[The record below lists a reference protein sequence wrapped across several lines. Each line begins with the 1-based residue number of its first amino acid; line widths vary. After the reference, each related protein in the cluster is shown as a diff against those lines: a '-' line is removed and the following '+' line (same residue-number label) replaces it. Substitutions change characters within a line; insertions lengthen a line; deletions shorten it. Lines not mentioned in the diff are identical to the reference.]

1 MNVIQQFKGT
11 VNKYGNETAITWK
24 DKEYTYNEIDRNSDY
39 VAGYF
44 ISKGLSAIHVG
55 CAMERSCMWAVA
67 LLGLLKARC
76 SYTPLDLANPKLR
89 IQYIIDDAEI
99 GFVITDDTCTM
110 SFDNVPCVN
119 ISDIIAEKACA
130 ELPEIEMDD
139 LAYIFYTSGTTGQ
152 PKGIPATHRQL
163 GMAPAYWLPNV
174 FHAAPGDR
182 VLQMA
187 GMNFHVSMME
197 AITLLAGGAHLC
209 IISDEEKKDPQLIVD
224 FLSRNQIKRGFIA
237 PALLS
242 LLPHV
247 ELPFLKTII
256 VAGES
261 CPKNV
266 RDYWIQNHDIVNT
279 YGTTETAVCIGSY
292 IQSVDDEVNNAG
304 PVNPLLESY
313 IVNENFEI
321 VPDGTAG
328 ELCIGGPSVTSGYL
342 NRPQHN
348 AEKFIKNIYSDKPG
362 HCPVL
367 YRTGDYVEKTP
378 DGKLIHKGR
387 IDDQVKIKG
396 VRIETKEIEIALES
410 HPGVEKAVV
419 AAKEVNKS
427 KKLVAYVKLKEDIKT
442 ESLRTFLSDML
453 PAFMC
458 PTLYVKMDSFPV
470 NINNKV
476 MRNQLPDPVVESVES
491 DRSQWS
497 ETEIQ
502 VADMIS
508 EVLLES
514 PQNVD
519 DSFWSLG
526 GDSLSIMQLAGLIE
540 KNFSIHVRVSDIQ
553 QAPTVRSMAAFI
565 DEKKNTTPQEY
576 TSLNE
581 TSDKVPLPLSLKDL
595 WRECQMSDEINGAY
609 QFLFE
614 YDYPEETDI
623 SLLERAWNIFMECQE
638 AMRLSFYLE
647 GNDVY
652 GKIRPYVYERLLL
665 SEGQTA
671 GSFFDQVKDKLK
683 PDSRQLYSVQLS
695 RCKDGGYCLL
705 VAIHHLIT
713 DGLSYPIIGQQLS
726 DIYKA
731 LQQGESIRPQVVSYR
746 EYLEWKLNSDT
757 TDVAQKQV
765 FWKDYL
771 EQLPPLSIPLSSV
784 GKQENAGILALN
796 MSQES
801 CHRLKLFCKKHQV
814 TVTHVMLSV
823 YGYVVGKYLNQSDF
837 VIGVASTDR
846 EEVRFLNTAGY
857 MVSMLPLRTLSR
869 TDERFCCSVET
880 MKQSL
885 LAAQRH
891 ALPLSDLLVAANI
904 SNGYYFMRIAYA
916 IENDRLDVL
925 LNGVNLKEPPFPLV
939 LYAGQTADELNL
951 ALQYSRSYF
960 SDNQIESLAHCLVY
974 VLEELMAHP
983 EKSLDQ
989 CPMVSVTECSDTADT
1004 SASPTIV
1011 ERFFEIAH
1019 EHPQWTAYR
1028 YKGQDYSYGVLNE
1041 MSASFS
1047 LALEGLKDNGPSHH
1061 IGVCL
1066 NDRKYLL
1073 PIIMGL
1079 FRRGDCYVPIDTAL
1093 PEKRIRHIIEDAR
1106 LSLIITDIE
1115 ISELSDE
1122 VKLLTL
1128 DPGWFDR
1135 RDSHFA
1141 EQKPSRDAAAYI
1153 IFTSGSTGKPKGI
1166 PISQANLAVYCSN
1179 FVNLTGMHAG
1189 MRVLQY
1195 ASLGFDASVLE
1206 MFPALSAGA
1215 TVVFPEAEQKTSPE
1229 LLLSFFEN
1237 EHIALSLIPPSLLAI
1252 LPYRELPDLKI
1263 LLVGGEA
1270 TPKDV
1275 QDRWRRGRT
1284 LINAY
1289 GPTENTVMATAM
1301 IMDDQTA
1308 YNNIGYPLPGVNCYV
1323 MDENRRILPDYA
1335 IGELYISGAQLTSG
1349 YLNND
1354 EQNRLHFFSNPYD
1367 PNRILY
1373 RSGDKVMRTSDGSF
1387 LFLGRVD
1394 SQMKVHGFRIE
1405 VSEIIK
1411 VLENIPEIRQAYVT
1425 VRKETADATLIAYCI
1440 REEGSSISEQEV
1452 LDIISNILPHYM
1464 VPSALMFIKEFP
1476 LNQNNKIDV
1485 SRLPI
1490 NSPDSLMVPPSTADE
1505 AVIEKAVCELLHKDH
1520 ISVIANL
1527 FSEGLTSILA
1537 MVLVGVLKEQGLNY
1551 SYSDIYRYR
1560 TICELARHGQSKTWY
1575 WHSYSSSKPVVILVC
1590 GYTSASPFYDE
1601 YIRML
1606 GGKHSVLVFE
1616 AFPVYYATQGQKPVD
1631 AREYVDYM
1639 FEIVRKEMNSR
1650 NVSVYAVTGH
1660 SLGSELG
1667 LILAEKL
1674 RKECCPDIR
1683 VLAIGTTLHKD
1694 KELEAYLGNSD
1705 RLLSQMLSSVPATDF
1720 AGDLRVVLEK
1730 EPSSSVL
1737 LNGEAD
1743 PEFEKLSEV
1752 HISRNI
1758 RLWKS
1763 TYPSARMV
1771 LLDTS
1776 HFGLLQARYLPQLVS
1791 LLDDNT

>member
-1 MNVIQQFKGT
+1 MNIIQQFKGT

-119 ISDIIAEKACA
+119 ISDIIAEKISA

-362 HCPVL
+362 HCHVL

-378 DGKLIHKGR
+378 DGKLLHKGR

-396 VRIETKEIEIALES
+396 VRIETKEIEYALENHS
-410 HPGVEKAVV
+410 SVEKAVV

-427 KKLVAYVKLKEDIKT
+427 KKLVAYVKLREDIKT
-442 ESLRTFLSDML
+442 EALRTYLNDML

-470 NINNKV
+470 NLNNKV
-476 MRNQLPDPVVESVES
+476 MRNLLPDPVVESIEA
-491 DRSQWS
+491 DRSLWS
-497 ETEIQ
+497 KTEIQ

-553 QAPTVRSMAAFI
+553 QCSTIRAMAAFV
-565 DEKKNTTPQEY
+565 DDKKNATPQEH
-576 TSLNE
+576 TALHE
-581 TSDKVPLPLSLKDL
+581 TADKIILPLSIKDL
-595 WRECQMSDEINGAY
+595 WRECQMSEEINGAY

-614 YDYPEETDI
+614 FHFPENTDI
-623 SLLERAWNIFMECQE
+623 SLLERAWNIFMESQE
-638 AMRLSFYLE
+638 AMRLIFYIE
-647 GNDVY
+647 GSDVY
-652 GKIRPYVYERLLL
+652 GKIRPHTYEQLQL

-671 GSFFDQVKDKLK
+671 GVFFDQAKKQLK
-683 PDSRQLYSVQLS
+683 PDSQQLYSVQLNRS
-695 RCKDGGYCLL
+695 KDGRYSLW

-726 DIYKA
+726 GIYKA
-731 LQQGESIRPQVVSYR
+731 LQQNESIKPQGVSYR
-746 EYLEWKLNSDT
+746 EYLEWKLSSDT
-757 TDVAQKQV
+757 TDVDLKRA
-765 FWKDYL
+765 FWRDYL
-771 EQLPPLSIPLSSV
+771 GQLPPLSIPLSSV
-784 GKQENAGILALN
+784 GKQENAGILTLP

-801 CHRLKLFCKKHQV
+801 SHRLKLFCQKHQV

-869 TDERFCCSVET
+869 TDERFSCSVET
-880 MKQSL
+880 MKRSL
-885 LAAQRH
+885 LDAQKH
-891 ALPLSDLLVAANI
+891 VMPLSDLLVAANI
-904 SNGYYFMRIAYA
+904 SSGNYFMRIAYA

-925 LNGVNLKEPPFPLV
+925 LNGVDLKEPPFPLV
-939 LYAGQTADELNL
+939 LYAGQTADDLTL
-951 ALQYSRSYF
+951 ALQYSRSFF
-960 SDNQIESLAHCLVY
+960 SDNQIESLAHCLVH
-974 VLEELMAHP
+974 VLDELMANP
-983 EKSLDQ
+983 ENSLDQ
-989 CPMVSVTECSDTADT
+989 CSLVSVTEPADT
-1004 SASPTIV
+1004 DTSIIPTVV

-1019 EHPQWTAYR
+1019 DNPQLTAYR
-1028 YKGQDYSYGVLNE
+1028 YKGQDYSYGMLNE
-1041 MSASFS
+1041 MSASFYS
-1047 LALEGLKDNGPSHH
+1047 VIEEYHKNSNSRH

-1066 NDRKYLL
+1066 NDRKYLI

-1079 FRRGDCYVPIDTAL
+1079 FRCGDCYVPIDTAL

-1106 LSLIITDIE
+1106 LSYIITDIE
-1115 ISELSDE
+1115 ISELKDE
-1122 VKLLTL
+1122 VTLLSL
-1128 DPGWFDR
+1128 DPKWFER
-1135 RDSHFA
+1135 RDRHFV
-1141 EQKPSRDAAAYI
+1141 EQTPSRDAAAYI

-1179 FVNLTGMHAG
+1179 FVNLTGMRAG

-1215 TVVFPEAEQKTSPE
+1215 TVVFPESEQKTSPE

-1252 LPYRELPDLKI
+1252 LPYRELPELET

-1275 QDRWRRGRT
+1275 QERWRQGRT

-1301 IMDDQTA
+1301 IMDDKTA
-1308 YNNIGYPLPGVNCYV
+1308 FNNIGYPLSGVNCYV
-1323 MDENRRILPDYA
+1323 MDENRRVLPDYA

-1354 EQNRLHFFSNPYD
+1354 EQNRLHFFVNPYN
-1367 PNRILY
+1367 PNQILY

-1394 SQMKVHGFRIE
+1394 TQMKVHGFRIE

-1411 VLENIPEIRQAYVT
+1411 VLENIPDIRQAYVT
-1425 VRKETADATLIAYCI
+1425 VRKEAADAALIAYCI
-1440 REEGSSISEQEV
+1440 REEDSSITEQGV
-1452 LDIISNILPHYM
+1452 LDIVSNILPQYM
-1464 VPSALMFIKEFP
+1464 VPSVLMFIKEFP
-1476 LNQNNKIDV
+1476 LNQSNKIDV

-1490 NSPDSLMVPPSTADE
+1490 NSPESLMVPPSTTDE
-1505 AVIEKAVCELLHKDH
+1505 AIIEKAVCELLHKEH

-1537 MVLVGVLKEQGLNY
+1537 MVLTGVLKEQGLHY

-1560 TICELARHGQSKTWY
+1560 TVCELARHGQSKTWF
-1575 WHSYSSSKPVVILVC
+1575 WHSYSPSKPVVILVC
-1590 GYTSASPFYDE
+1590 GFTPVSPFYDE
-1601 YIRML
+1601 YIGML
-1606 GGKHSVLVFE
+1606 AEKYSILVFE
-1616 AFPVYYATQGQKPVD
+1616 AFPVYYATQQQKAVD
-1631 AREYVDYM
+1631 AQEYVDFM
-1639 FEIVRKEMNSR
+1639 LQIARQQMSSR
-1650 NVSVYAVTGH
+1650 NFSVFAVTGH

-1667 LILAEKL
+1667 LLLAERL
-1674 RKECCPDIR
+1674 RMECCPDIR
-1683 VLAIGTTLHKD
+1683 VLAIGTSLYKD
-1694 KELEAYLGNSD
+1694 NRLDDFLGENNTM
-1705 RLLSQMLSSVPATDF
+1705 LSQMLSSVPAIHF
-1720 AGDLRVVLEK
+1720 EGDLRVVLEN
-1730 EPSSSVL
+1730 EPSSSVIL
-1737 LNGEAD
+1737 SGEAD
-1743 PEFEKLSEV
+1743 PEFEKYSEI
-1752 HISRNI
+1752 HISKNNQ
-1758 RLWKS
+1758 LWKS
-1763 TYPSARMV
+1763 TYPTARFLM
-1771 LLDTS
+1771 LDAS
-1776 HFGLLQARYLPQLVS
+1776 HFDLLQTQYLPQLIS
-1791 LLDDNT
+1791 LLDK

>member
-1 MNVIQQFKGT
+1 MNVIQQFIGT
-11 VNKYGNETAITWK
+11 VSKYGKETAITWN
-24 DKEYTYNEIDRNSDY
+24 DKEYTFDEIDRKSDY
-39 VAGYF
+39 VAGYLT
-44 ISKGLSAIHVG
+44 SKGFSAIHVG
-55 CAMERSCMWAVA
+55 CAMQRSYLWPIA

-89 IQYIIDDAEI
+89 IQQIIDDAEI
-99 GFVITDDTCTM
+99 GFVITDDACTM
-110 SFDNVPCVN
+110 SFDNVPFVN
-119 ISDIIAEKACA
+119 ISDIIAEKVCA
-130 ELPEIEMDD
+130 ELPGIEMDD

-163 GMAPAYWLPNV
+163 GMASAYWMPKV
-174 FHAAPGDR
+174 FHAAPGER

-197 AITLLAGGAHLC
+197 AITLLVGGAHLC
-209 IISDEEKKDPQLIVD
+209 IISDEEKKDPQLIVN
-224 FLSRNQIKRGFIA
+224 FLNRNRIKRGFIA

-247 ELPFLKTII
+247 ELPYLKTII

-266 RDYWIQNHDIVNT
+266 RDYWIQDHDIVNT
-279 YGTTETAVCIGSY
+279 YGSTETSVCIGSY
-292 IQSVDDEVNNAG
+292 IQDIDDEVNNVG

-313 IVNENFEI
+313 IVDENLEP
-321 VPDGTAG
+321 VPDGAAG
-328 ELCIGGPSVTSGYL
+328 ELCIGGPSVTTGYL
-342 NRPQHN
+342 NRPQLN
-348 AEKFIKNIYSDKPG
+348 ADKFIKNIYSDKPG

-378 DGKLIHKGR
+378 DGKLLHKGR

-442 ESLRTFLSDML
+442 EAIRTFLSDML

-476 MRNQLPDPVVESVES
+476 MRNQLPDPVAESVEA

-497 ETEIQ
+497 KTEIQ

-514 PQNVD
+514 PQSVD

-540 KNFSIHVRVSDIQ
+540 KRFRIHVRVSDIQ
-553 QAPTVRSMAAFI
+553 QGPTVRSMAAFI
-565 DEKKNTTPQEY
+565 DEKKKTIPQEY
-576 TSLNE
+576 TCLNE
-581 TSDKVPLPLSLKDL
+581 TSDKVSLPLSLKDL

-614 YDYPEETDI
+614 FDYPEEIDI
-623 SLLERAWNIFMECQE
+623 SLLERAWNIFLECQE
-638 AMRLSFYLE
+638 AMRLTFYLE

-652 GKIRPYVYERLLL
+652 GKIRPYAYERFVL

-671 GSFFDQVKDKLK
+671 GSFFDQVKNKLQ
-683 PDSRQLYSVQLS
+683 PDSRQLYRVQLS
-695 RCKDGGYCLL
+695 RRKDGGYSLL

-726 DIYKA
+726 EIYKA
-731 LQQGESIRPQVVSYR
+731 LQQGGSIKPQVVSYR
-746 EYLEWKLNSDT
+746 EYLEWKLNSDS
-757 TDVAQKQV
+757 TDVGQKQA

-801 CHRLKLFCKKHQV
+801 CYRLKLFCQKHQV

-823 YGYVVGKYLNQSDF
+823 YGYVVGKYLNQSDY

-869 TDERFCCSVET
+869 TDERFSSSVEA

-891 ALPLSDLLVAANI
+891 AMPLSDLLVAANI
-904 SNGYYFMRIAYA
+904 SNGNYFMRIAYA

-960 SDNQIESLAHCLVY
+960 SDNQIESLAHCLVH
-974 VLEELMAHP
+974 VLDELMTHP
-983 EKSLDQ
+983 ENSLNQ
-989 CPMVSVTECSDTADT
+989 CPMVSVTESSDTSDT
-1004 SASPTIV
+1004 SAFPTVV
-1011 ERFFEIAH
+1011 ERFLDIAH
-1019 EHPQWTAYR
+1019 EYPQWTAYR
-1028 YKGQDYSYGVLNE
+1028 YKGQDYSYGILNE
-1041 MSASFS
+1041 MSASFYS
-1047 LALEGLKDNGPSHH
+1047 VMEELKDNDPSRH

-1073 PIIMGL
+1073 PIIMGIL
-1079 FRRGDCYVPIDTAL
+1079 RRGDCYVPIDTAL
-1093 PEKRIRHIIEDAR
+1093 PEKRMRHIIEDAR
-1106 LSLIITDIE
+1106 LSYIITDVE
-1115 ISELSDE
+1115 ISELKDE
-1122 VKLLTL
+1122 VTLLSL
-1128 DPGWFDR
+1128 DPKWFER
-1135 RDSHFA
+1135 RDRHFV
-1141 EQKPSRDAAAYI
+1141 EQMPSRDSTAYI

-1179 FVNLTGMHAG
+1179 FVNLTKMRAG

-1252 LPYRELPDLKI
+1252 LPYRELPDLET

-1275 QDRWRRGRT
+1275 QDKWRHGRT

-1301 IMDDQTA
+1301 IMDDKTA

-1373 RSGDKVMRTSDGSF
+1373 RSGDMVMRTSDGSF

-1411 VLENIPEIRQAYVT
+1411 VLENIPDIRQAYVT

-1440 REEGSSISEQEV
+1440 REEGSSIAEQEV

-1505 AVIEKAVCELLHKDH
+1505 TIIEKAVCELLHKEH

-1537 MVLVGVLKEQGLNY
+1537 MVLIGVLKEQGLNY

-1575 WHSYSSSKPVVILVC
+1575 WHSFSSSKPVVILVC
-1590 GYTSASPFYDE
+1590 GFTPVLPFYDE
-1601 YIRML
+1601 YIGML
-1606 GGKHSVLVFE
+1606 AEKYSILVFE
-1616 AFPVYYATQGQKPVD
+1616 AFPVYYATQQQKAVD
-1631 AREYVDYM
+1631 AQEYVDFM
-1639 FEIVRKEMNSR
+1639 LQIVRQQMNGL
-1650 NVSVYAVTGH
+1650 NFSVFAVTGH

-1667 LILAEKL
+1667 LLLAERL
-1674 RKECCPDIR
+1674 RMECCPDIR
-1683 VLAIGTTLHKD
+1683 VLAIGTSLYKD
-1694 KELEAYLGNSD
+1694 NRLDTFLGEKNTM
-1705 RLLSQMLSSVPATDF
+1705 LSQMLSSVPTIHF
-1720 AGDLRVVLEK
+1720 EGDLRVALENK
-1730 EPSSSVL
+1730 PSSSVIL
-1737 LNGEAD
+1737 SGEAD
-1743 PEFEKLSEV
+1743 PEFEKFSEI
-1752 HISRNI
+1752 HISKNNQ
-1758 RLWKS
+1758 LWKS
-1763 TYPSARMV
+1763 TYPTARILM
-1771 LLDTS
+1771 LDTS
-1776 HFGLLQARYLPQLVS
+1776 HFDLLQTQYLPQLMS
-1791 LLDDNT
+1791 LLDK